1 MSPFAFRTTLI
12 WDINRYADPSGQVR
26 PGGPG
31 PYASTCA
38 MMWRAWFSVSRNLV
52 SLDAADRIHE
62 PMTALS
68 SVNSRASSDLP
79 TINSSGALGMTPGS
93 YRICIA
99 LSR

>member
-1 MSPFAFRTTLI
+1 MSSFAFRTTLI
-12 WDINRYADPSGQVR
+12 WDINRYAEPALHLR
-26 PGGPG
+26 PG

-38 MMWRAWFSVSRNLV
+38 MMWRAWFSVSWNLV